1 MRSPRAGPQSPA
13 RFGFPNTR
21 QHSLSRGAS
30 SGNGSGSGTRPWMKK
45 AGRDRQGSRV
55 VLRSYNN
62 ANTNGG
68 VAYVNAN
75 NDSSNTNTN
84 NGSRLDNRKVKKR
97 RSQPKD
103 EKDAVPA

>member
-1 MRSPRAGPQSPA
+1 M
-13 RFGFPNTR
+13 
-21 QHSLSRGAS
+21 
-30 SGNGSGSGTRPWMKK
+30 
-45 AGRDRQGSRV
+45 

-84 NGSRLDNRKVKKR
+84 NGSRLANRKLKKAQ
-97 RSQPKD
+97 SQQ
-103 EKDAVPA
+103 